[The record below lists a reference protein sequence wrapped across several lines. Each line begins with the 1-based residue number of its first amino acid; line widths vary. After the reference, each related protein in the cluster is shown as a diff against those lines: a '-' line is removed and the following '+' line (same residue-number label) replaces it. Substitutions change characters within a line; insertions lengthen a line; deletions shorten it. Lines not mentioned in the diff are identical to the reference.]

1 MKYPIRAA
9 IYCRVATPDQ
19 LSLDRQ
25 EQVVCDFAK
34 ARGYEISLITKEF
47 CKGTTMA
54 RPGIQRVLTDAENGT
69 MDVLLVSSSSRIGRN
84 TIETLRFIRALG
96 KFGVAVESVKEG
108 ALLDELLDFAENL

>member
-1 MKYPIRAA
+1 LQHPTSFPLIGRNKSFVI
-9 IYCRVATPDQ
+9 
-19 LSLDRQ
+19 LLRQ
-25 EQVVCDFAK
+25 
-34 ARGYEISLITKEF
+34 KEF

-108 ALLDELLDFAENL
+108 ALLDELLDFVENL